1 MKSLFVH
8 CQYLAVLLAI
18 GGLGVSSLG
27 FAGVAPA
34 NPFQNIEFSVAGG
47 PSWNHIHDTSL
58 LISSYETDNVLV
70 SHVSTTGVW
79 KIGAG
84 YHLLSPAL
92 EKNTFLNDLLVELN
106 LYRSSF
112 RVTGS
117 VWQYQLAQFNNFS
130 FSAPITSTR
139 LMLDVKPSLVTW
151 HCLSLYPILGAGI
164 GWNSMTYHET
174 VTGDG
179 VDPLSNLWLRNRTTN
194 HVAYDLGVGTRFA
207 LNSHLGAS
215 LEYLYTEVGSN
226 VTSYATSQ
234 TPAAIVSAPRFKVS
248 SQALLLGLNWTI

>member
-92 EKNTFLNDLLVELN
+92 EQN
-106 LYRSSF
+106 
-112 RVTGS
+112 
-117 VWQYQLAQFNNFS
+117 
-130 FSAPITSTR
+130 P
-139 LMLDVKPSLVTW
+139 
-151 HCLSLYPILGAGI
+151 
-164 GWNSMTYHET
+164 
-174 VTGDG
+174 
-179 VDPLSNLWLRNRTTN
+179 
-194 HVAYDLGVGTRFA
+194 AYDLGVGTRFA

>member
-92 EKNTFLNDLLVELN
+92 EQNTFLNDLLVELN

-112 RVTGS
+112 YASARLWDDDGIIDPADTRRVLG
-117 VWQYQLAQFNNFS
+117 LG
-130 FSAPITSTR
+130 IST
-139 LMLDVKPSLVTW
+139 
-151 HCLSLYPILGAGI
+151 
-164 GWNSMTYHET
+164 
-174 VTGDG
+174 
-179 VDPLSNLWLRNRTTN
+179 
-194 HVAYDLGVGTRFA
+194 A
-207 LNSHLGAS
+207 LNAKIRRTQFG
-215 LEYLYTEVGSN
+215 VF
-226 VTSYATSQ
+226 
-234 TPAAIVSAPRFKVS
+234 RM
-248 SQALLLGLNWTI
+248 